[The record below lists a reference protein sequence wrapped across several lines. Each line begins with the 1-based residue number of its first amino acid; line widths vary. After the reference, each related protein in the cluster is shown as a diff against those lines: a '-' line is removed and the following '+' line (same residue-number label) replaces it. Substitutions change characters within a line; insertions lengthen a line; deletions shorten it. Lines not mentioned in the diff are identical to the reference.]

1 MKTATRKLTVV
12 GVVVLGLILSA
23 CGGGSVPATLSSNVP
38 DATVAQAFT
47 VTGDVAVTIT
57 SYAGDI
63 KVNTGAAGQV
73 QVQVIKH
80 GGGATDAAAKA
91 DLENIQLSLNQ
102 TSGKVSLVATHR
114 GAVPNNST
122 ASFIVTLPAGSSVT
136 ASVEDGKVTID
147 GVTGG
152 VTARTT
158 SGDIAVT
165 NADKNN
171 LVATSVNGNVTTSG
185 KLLTSLRA
193 STSNGNVSFSGSF
206 DKNTA
211 ANRLDVG
218 NGNASLTL
226 PGETQFGIDAST
238 LNGTLASDF
247 TFQGTTAPDTV
258 KGTLG
263 SSPTFGIVIRV
274 KNGTVTIKKG

>member
-1 MKTATRKLTVV
+1 MKFGTLKFVMSLLLV
-12 GVVVLGLILSA
+12 GAFGLAA
-23 CGGGSVPATLSSNVP
+23 CGGGTPSGVA
-38 DATVAQAFT
+38 DANTTQSFAVNGDVT
-47 VTGDVAVTIT
+47 VTIS

-63 KVNTGAAGQV
+63 KVNVGGAGQV

-80 GGGATDAAAKA
+80 GGGATDAVVKA
-91 DLENIQLSLNQ
+91 DLDNIQLALTQ
-102 TSGKVSLVATHR
+102 TAGKINLMATHR
-114 GAVPNNST
+114 GAVPAGSS
-122 ASFIVTLPAGSSVT
+122 ASFIVTLPAGSTVS

-147 GVTGG
+147 GATGG

-165 NADKNN
+165 NADKSDV
-171 LVATSVNGNVTTSG
+171 VATASNGNVTLSG

-193 STSNGNVSFSGSF
+193 LSTNGNVSFSGSL

-226 PGETQFGIDAST
+226 PGDTQFKLDANT
-238 LNGTLASDF
+238 ANGTLASDF
-247 TFQGTTAPDTV
+247 TFQGTTASDTV

-263 SSPTFGIVIRV
+263 STPAFNIVIRV
-274 KNGTVTIKKG
+274 KNGTITIKKG

>member
-1 MKTATRKLTVV
+1 MKTATRKLSVIGWV
-12 GVVVLGLILSA
+12 MLALVIAA
-23 CGGGSVPATLSSNVP
+23 CGGGTPGPSGSNVP
-38 DATVAQAFT
+38 DVNASQSFAVS
-47 VTGDVAVTIT
+47 GDVTVSIT
-57 SYAGDI
+57 TYAGDI
-63 KVNTGAAGQV
+63 KVTAGAAGQV

-80 GGGATDAAAKA
+80 GGGATDAAAKT

-102 TSGKVSLVATHR
+102 TSGKITLLATHR
-114 GAVPNNST
+114 GAVPNNSS
-122 ASFIVTLPAGSSVT
+122 ASFVVVVPAGSTIVAT
-136 ASVEDGKVTID
+136 NDDGKVSID

-152 VTARTT
+152 VTASTT
-158 SGDIAVT
+158 SGDIAIT
-165 NADKNN
+165 NSDKND
-171 LVATSVNGNVTTSG
+171 LVAKTTNGNVTLSG
-185 KLLTSLRA
+185 KLVTSVRA

-226 PGETQFGIDAST
+226 PGDAQFGIDAST
-238 LNGTLASDF
+238 ANGTLASDF
-247 TFQGTTAPDTV
+247 TFQGTNAPDSV

-263 SSPTFGIVIRV
+263 STPTFGIVIRV